1 MEIELLKRLRRRILV
16 VHGKYNKQVLLVNW
30 YGKVIRRIY
39 LGRDTDEKEYVR
51 LMIQEEVKRYESKIE
66 KRRSN

>member
-1 MEIELLKRLRRRILV
+1 METELLRRLRRRVHV
-16 VHGKYNKQVLLVNW
+16 VHGKYSKQVLLVNW

-39 LGRDTDEKEYVR
+39 LGRDTDEREYVI
-51 LMIQEEVKRYESKIE
+51 LIIEQEVRKYEGKIE

>member
-1 MEIELLKRLRRRILV
+1 METELLRRLRRRILV

-51 LMIQEEVKRYESKIE
+51 LIIEQEVKEYESKIS
-66 KRRSN
+66 KI